1 MTTVFKASLEM
12 NPKDFKHFLNNRCL
26 TFKKVTKSNFEEQN
40 SLVMEYTKRFGCT
53 LEDVLNTESLKEE
66 IPVEDRYDEEYYR
79 VLEIMEKEENEYVE
93 YEYDTCE
100 NSESEDSDFEIDTE
114 WCTY

>member
-12 NPKDFKHFLNNRCL
+12 KPQDFKHFLKNRSS
-26 TFKKVTKSNFEEQN
+26 TFIKGTKSSFEEQN

-53 LEDVLNTESLKEE
+53 LEDVLNTEPLKEDPP
-66 IPVEDRYDEEYYR
+66 IEDRYDEEYYR

-114 WCTY
+114 WYTY